1 MTFEALHRRD
11 ERIAS
16 TSANRCDEHQRTALH
31 GAHSL
36 REFQSLVS
44 QGLFPD
50 LRDDSG
56 ETPIDSLFGD
66 VANEFSAHRRTA
78 ALNGTLVGASLLGLG
93 SNANWQLGNAN
104 DSVSTRP
111 RKSAGV
117 SDIVA
122 VASSAFHSLALTRHG
137 AAICGSD
144 SNSVPRL
151 GRGAGVR
158 TLLVFES
165 IGSLR
170 RVIRVAVTDSRS
182 AVVTA
187 SNEVFAWGHGPHG
200 QLGIDD
206 GVTTASMPT
215 RVPIAG
221 AAIDVALSAT
231 HTVVATDSDLFLCGR
246 NTHCQLGFADTDAV
260 LWKPRAIVSF
270 HGQCAHMIA
279 ANSTATVVVFG
290 PPRPVVVLRTDRSQQ
305 AASQVHDEYSDML
318 ASDNARVKAGD
329 RVELRRPVPSS
340 TDNQRIWVIGC
351 SQVLPERMYLGKPF
365 SDNPYKQQAP
375 APPAVEPG
383 QWQQVQAP
391 QKKAIA
397 DRERASC
404 ASIAVNDDLIAFVT
418 VDGALYVAPTGTA
431 RLARRCEVPLRLA
444 GVSLRARHRFL
455 ALTDA
460 GNVYEFDW
468 SYSPCAAWAGRL
480 ERQVH
485 TDAAA
490 VVGHD
495 QHSLVVCGT
504 AKRAPRRVQ
513 VPIDFSA
520 VHAAPTDLTLTT
532 EGGETVRVH
541 AAVLNRTCPYFAA
554 MTSSSMLETQL
565 ATIAVD
571 AALLPTQLALAF
583 IYCGGRSLFERAPHN
598 KHVSPAKK
606 KDRSV
611 ASSEA
616 DIDGDNDSDDADDAG
631 LFDRDAATNSSVQS
645 ISVQLNAGLLSE
657 LLQLADMWLM
667 ADLSDVCVQLIG
679 EQLTMSNVFDFVEL
693 AEALMVDVSAPHP
706 LLFEIATFVKRNAP
720 LILSSSEFL
729 AANPQRLSTV
739 DRVIF
744 GDDTEPDVWRAFS
757 RQDLLQELQD
767 VQERQRLLKR
777 LKLVSTVDERIASIT
792 KELVRRG
799 VRLPEPTP
807 QASRAK
813 PAVVAE
819 APPQQ
824 PPTPQQ
830 PPQQQ
835 QQQQEHDEDT
845 FLDKAAEE
853 FLENSDEAVPV
864 VPAVDSPARFD
875 IRAQLNAAKST
886 QEGGGGKSKMPR
898 WRKNSESRPAP
909 PRQQQSQASP
919 WRTEQN
925 VAKSPSSLTAIQNEQ
940 FCMSPDDP
948 NDVFSSLP
956 AQHTFSQVASGSPP
970 RPGFLAAA
978 SSPPTASSRHN
989 NNKNS
994 SSMKAIMDA
1003 EASATL
1009 AAEMQAMFDR
1019 EAAEEAW
1026 QVAQQIEAAER
1037 EQAIHNRR
1045 NAHLNS
1051 NNNRRRGGG
1060 NKGGAK

>member
-50 LRDDSG
+50 LRDDNG
-56 ETPIDSLFGD
+56 ETPIDSLFGS
-66 VANEFSAHRRTA
+66 VADEFSAHRRIA
-78 ALNGTLVGASLLGLG
+78 ALNGTLVGASLVGLG
-93 SNANWQLGNAN
+93 SNANWQLGNPN
-104 DSVSTRP
+104 DSVSSRP

-122 VASSAFHSLALTRHG
+122 VASSSFHSLALTRHG

-144 SNSVPRL
+144 SNNVPRL

-187 SNEVFAWGHGPHG
+187 NNEVFAWGHGPHG

-206 GVTTASMPT
+206 GVTTVSMPT
-215 RVPIAG
+215 RVPIVG

-231 HTVVATDSDLFLCGR
+231 HTVVATDSDLLLCGR
-246 NTHCQLGFADTDAV
+246 NTHCQLGVADTDTV
-260 LWKPRAIVSF
+260 LWKPRAVMSF

-279 ANSTATVVVFG
+279 ANSTATIVVFG

-305 AASQVHDEYSDML
+305 ATPKAHDEYSDML
-318 ASDNARVKAGD
+318 GSDSARVKTGE

-351 SQVLPERMYLGKPF
+351 DQVLPERMYLGKAF
-365 SDNPYKQQAP
+365 SDNPIKQQAP
-375 APPAVEPG
+375 APAAVEPG

-404 ASIAVNDDLIAFVT
+404 ASIAANDDLIAFVT

-495 QHSLVVCGT
+495 QHTLVVCGT
-504 AKRAPRRVQ
+504 VKRAPRRVQ

-520 VHAAPTDLTLTT
+520 VHAAPTDLSLTT
-532 EGGETVRVH
+532 DGGETVRVH
-541 AAVLNRTCPYFAA
+541 AAVLNRACPYFAA

-583 IYCGGRSLFERAPHN
+583 AYCGGRSLFERAPR

-606 KDRSV
+606 KDRSI
-611 ASSEA
+611 AS
-616 DIDGDNDSDDADDAG
+616 DVDVDGDNDSDDDAG
-631 LFDRDAATNSSVQS
+631 VFDRDASTSSSVQS
-645 ISVQLNAGLLSE
+645 ITVQLSAGLLSE

-667 ADLSDVCVQLIG
+667 TDLSDVCVQLIG
-679 EQLTMSNVFDFVEL
+679 EQLTLSNVFDFVEL

-720 LILSSSEFL
+720 LILSSSDFL
-729 AANPQRLSTV
+729 AADPQRLSTV

-799 VRLPEPTP
+799 VRLPETTS

-813 PAVVAE
+813 RTEHSVA
-819 APPQQ
+819 AQ
-824 PPTPQQ
+824 PPKEQQ
-830 PPQQQ
+830 LPQQQ
-835 QQQQEHDEDT
+835 EEEQQKQQEHDEDT

-853 FLENSDEAVPV
+853 FMENIAVEV
-864 VPAVDSPARFD
+864 APAIPVDSPARFD
-875 IRAQLNAAKST
+875 IRAQLNAAKSSPA
-886 QEGGGGKSKMPR
+886 GGGGKSKMPR

-909 PRQQQSQASP
+909 PRQQQPQGSP

-925 VAKSPSSLTAIQNEQ
+925 VAKSPSSLTMIQNEQ

-956 AQHTFSQVASGSPP
+956 AQHTFSQVASGSPQ

-978 SSPPTASSRHN
+978 SSPPTANSRHN
-989 NNKNS
+989 NNNGS
-994 SSMKAIMDA
+994 TSMKAIMDA

-1051 NNNRRRGGG
+1051 NNNRRRGG
-1060 NKGGAK
+1060 KSGAK